1 MGKLNATILLRS
13 DTSTNWLDANPIL
26 AMGEADYKTD
36 THKLKIR
43 GQIMYKILHNNQ
55 IIDVM
60 EDVRYV
66 KCLPKS
72 QKLIAVDKAQANA
85 VVSSDGDTIYHI
97 LGTKNTFNTKKLS
110 VQIIEIT
117 EEEYKELTTQIKK
130 QEDLNNRINELEK
143 LVQEL
148 YNKIK

>member
-1 MGKLNATILLRS
+1 
-13 DTSTNWLDANPIL
+13 
-26 AMGEADYKTD
+26 
-36 THKLKIR
+36 
-43 GQIMYKILHNNQ
+43 MYKILHNNQ

-60 EDVRYV
+60 EDIRYV
-66 KCLPKS
+66 KYLPKS

-97 LGTKNTFNTKKLS
+97 LGTKNTFNTEKLS
-110 VQIIEIT
+110 VQVIKIT

-130 QEDLNNRINELEK
+130 QKDLNNRINELEK

>member
-1 MGKLNATILLRS
+1 
-13 DTSTNWLDANPIL
+13 
-26 AMGEADYKTD
+26 
-36 THKLKIR
+36 
-43 GQIMYKILHNNQ
+43 MYKILHNNQ

-72 QKLIAVDKAQANA
+72 QKLIAVDKAQANGI
-85 VVSSDGDTIYHI
+85 VSSDGDTIYHI
-97 LGTKNTFNTKKLS
+97 FGTKNTFNTEKLS
-110 VQIIEIT
+110 VQIMEIT
-117 EEEYKELTTQIKK
+117 EEEYEELTTQIKK
-130 QEDLNNRINELEK
+130 QEDLNNRIDELEK

>member
-1 MGKLNATILLRS
+1 
-13 DTSTNWLDANPIL
+13 
-26 AMGEADYKTD
+26 
-36 THKLKIR
+36 
-43 GQIMYKILHNNQ
+43 MYKILHNNQ

-72 QKLIAVDKAQANA
+72 QKLIAVDKAQANGII
-85 VVSSDGDTIYHI
+85 SSDGDTIYHI
-97 LGTKNTFNTKKLS
+97 FGTKNTFNTEKLS
-110 VQIIEIT
+110 VQIIKIT
-117 EEEYKELTTQIKK
+117 EEEYKELTTQIKQ
-130 QEDLNNRINELEK
+130 QEDLNNRIDELEK

>member
-1 MGKLNATILLRS
+1 
-13 DTSTNWLDANPIL
+13 
-26 AMGEADYKTD
+26 
-36 THKLKIR
+36 
-43 GQIMYKILHNNQ
+43 MYKILHNNQ

-72 QKLIAVDKAQANA
+72 QKLIAVEKEQANGL
-85 VVSSDGDTIYHI
+85 VSSNGDTIYHI

>member
-1 MGKLNATILLRS
+1 
-13 DTSTNWLDANPIL
+13 
-26 AMGEADYKTD
+26 
-36 THKLKIR
+36 
-43 GQIMYKILHNNQ
+43 MYKILHNNQ

-60 EDVRYV
+60 EDIRYV
-66 KCLPKS
+66 KYLPKS
-72 QKLIAVDKAQANA
+72 QKLIAVDKTQANGI
-85 VVSSDGDTIYHI
+85 VSSDGDTIYHI

-110 VQIIEIT
+110 VQILEIT

>member
-1 MGKLNATILLRS
+1 
-13 DTSTNWLDANPIL
+13 
-26 AMGEADYKTD
+26 
-36 THKLKIR
+36 
-43 GQIMYKILHNNQ
+43 MYKILHNNQ

-66 KCLPKS
+66 KYLPKL
-72 QKLIAVDKAQANA
+72 QKLIAVDKAQANGI
-85 VVSSDGDTIYHI
+85 VSSDGDTIYHI

-117 EEEYKELTTQIKK
+117 KEEYKALTTQIKE

-143 LVQEL
+143 LVKEL
-148 YNKIK
+148 YSKIK

>member
-13 DTSTNWLDANPIL
+13 DTSINWLDANPIL
-26 AMGEADYKTD
+26 AMGEAGYETD

-72 QKLIAVDKAQANA
+72 QKLIAVDKAQANGI
-85 VVSSDGDTIYHI
+85 VSSDGDTIYHI
-97 LGTKNTFNTKKLS
+97 LGTKNTFNTEKLS

>member
-1 MGKLNATILLRS
+1 
-13 DTSTNWLDANPIL
+13 
-26 AMGEADYKTD
+26 
-36 THKLKIR
+36 
-43 GQIMYKILHNNQ
+43 MYKILHNNQ

-85 VVSSDGDTIYHI
+85 VVSSDVDTIYHI

-110 VQIIEIT
+110 VYILEIT
-117 EEEYKELTTQIKK
+117 EEEYKEITNKIKK

>member
-1 MGKLNATILLRS
+1 
-13 DTSTNWLDANPIL
+13 
-26 AMGEADYKTD
+26 
-36 THKLKIR
+36 
-43 GQIMYKILHNNQ
+43 MYKILHNNQ

-72 QKLIAVDKAQANA
+72 QKLIAVDKAQANGI
-85 VVSSDGDTIYHI
+85 VSSDGDTIYYI
-97 LGTKNTFNTKKLS
+97 LGTKNTFNTEKLS

-117 EEEYKELTTQIKK
+117 KGEYEVLTTQMKE

-143 LVQEL
+143 LVKEL
-148 YNKIK
+148 YSKIK

>member
-1 MGKLNATILLRS
+1 
-13 DTSTNWLDANPIL
+13 
-26 AMGEADYKTD
+26 
-36 THKLKIR
+36 
-43 GQIMYKILHNNQ
+43 MYKILHNNQ

-72 QKLIAVDKAQANA
+72 QKLIAVDKAQANGII
-85 VVSSDGDTIYHI
+85 SSDGDTIYHI

>member
-26 AMGEADYKTD
+26 AMGEAGYETD

-97 LGTKNTFNTKKLS
+97 LGTKNTFNTEKLS